1 MHRGCFCTCA
11 PRCQQHEGV
20 PSLSHPRPH
29 PIPGTLRMDTTWR
42 ALVPAWARGGSA
54 SASPKSPMAHVP
66 SSRTST
72 FWLLRSRCTTLGLYR
87 PGRWDWGG
95 VSQDGE
101 GDTLAEAGRTRHT
114 SGRTHR
120 RARAPGAGK
129 RGRGRGREPGARCR
143 PTSPRAAPGNV
154 AGSPGDTR
162 GDTRGDTG
170 QLPPPTP
177 RARTHLPPSACR
189 GTPPS
194 GAGTGTAQPAWASRA
209 HTCATPAAH
218 AHARAPPRAT
228 LPHPPAP
235 RAHPS
240 LPLTAG
246 YSWRTRSPPRARG
259 PAPRVPSSRATLSC
273 SIRGNPCTARSAA
286 KRPAAPATKALMA
299 TGRCCRVPRHTAE
312 KRPVCSTCRHPQ
324 HPWVPVVTP
333 QVSPL
338 GEGIPRGVG

>member
-29 PIPGTLRMDTTWR
+29 PIPGTLRMDTTWQ

-101 GDTLAEAGRTRHT
+101 GDTLAEAGRTRRT

-170 QLPPPTP
+170 QLPPP
-177 RARTHLPPSACR
+177 HS
-189 GTPPS
+189 
-194 GAGTGTAQPAWASRA
+194 
-209 HTCATPAAH
+209 TCT
-218 AHARAPPRAT
+218 
-228 LPHPPAP
+228 HPPAP
-235 RAHPS
+235 LCLQGHPAIRCGHGHGTTRVGIPGTHVCDAS
-240 LPLTAG
+240 GP
-246 YSWRTRSPPRARG
+246 RTRTCTPTCNP
-259 PAPRVPSSRATLSC
+259 PAPTSTPCPPLAATHGGVQLEDEEPPPGAGS
-273 SIRGNPCTARSAA
+273 GTP
-286 KRPAAPATKALMA
+286 RPQQPGHVVVLHQGQPVHGPLRREAS
-299 TGRCCRVPRHTAE
+299 GRPRHE
-312 KRPVCSTCRHPQ
+312 GLDGHRP
-324 HPWVPVVTP
+324 
-333 QVSPL
+333 L
-338 GEGIPRGVG
+338 L